1 MTTKSSISPAPVGE
15 AEAPT
20 RRERFAR
27 ALRGCGPLGWIAV
40 LVVTAGA
47 MVVMPLGGLLVV
59 LWAWVSRTPW
69 RDIGYVRPKS
79 WAWTLVA
86 AVPAGAVLKVF
97 MKAVVMPLLGADPV
111 NHTYHYMAG
120 NSRAVAE
127 FAAYA
132 VIGAGWGEETFF
144 RGYLFERL
152 GRLLG
157 SSAAAKTAIVILTAA
172 VFGSLH
178 YAQGWPGIEQAV
190 VVGLA
195 FGAIF
200 AATGRLVPLMIAQ
213 AAFDLTAAAMIYYD
227 AEARIA
233 HLLFG

>member
-1 MTTKSSISPAPVGE
+1 MSATPVG
-15 AEAPT
+15 AVDASP

-27 ALRGCGPLGWIAV
+27 ALRGCGPLGWIAF

-47 MVVMPLGGLLVV
+47 LVVMPLGGLLVV
-59 LWAWVSRTPW
+59 LWARLSRTPW
-69 RDIGYVRPKS
+69 RDIGYVCPKS

-86 AVPAGAVLKVF
+86 AVPAGAALKVF

-111 NHTYHYMAG
+111 NHTFHYMAG
-120 NSRAVAE
+120 NPGAVAE
-127 FAAYA
+127 FAVYA

-157 SSAAAKTAIVILTAA
+157 SSTAAKVAIVVATTA

-178 YAQGWPGIEQAV
+178 YAQGWAGIAQAMI
-190 VVGLA
+190 VGLV
-195 FGAIF
+195 F
-200 AATGRLVPLMIAQ
+200 AAVFAVTGRLVPLMIAH

-227 AEARIA
+227 AETRIA
-233 HLLFG
+233 HLLFR